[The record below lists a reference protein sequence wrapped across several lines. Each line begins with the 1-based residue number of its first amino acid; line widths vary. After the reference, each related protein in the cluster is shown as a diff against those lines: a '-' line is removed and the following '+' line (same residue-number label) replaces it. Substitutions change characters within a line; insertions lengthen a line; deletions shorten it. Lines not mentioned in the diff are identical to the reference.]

1 METSMV
7 IKVNR
12 ILTLILRGAV
22 IVLLL
27 EWLTYP
33 FLNDGYTTFM
43 ESSVIDKVLIVLG
56 ILVMIVSAIWMQF
69 DRLKGGILGV
79 TTVFTFGTFHI
90 LDLVIFSH
98 NLITDFYL
106 IASLTLIFF
115 HFFEQIVIG
124 KEIELQVMKKKFQH
138 LERSFEITKAM
149 MGVTPKM
156 LLDDDIDKHL
166 QNILEIAV
174 ELVPNAQ
181 SGSILIHKDDEDMQ
195 FRAAVGYDL
204 NLLKEVELRYTDTY
218 QYRLGTLLE
227 PTVIQDIKTFN
238 EANPERN
245 VAQEFADKDT
255 IMAASVLT
263 CAIQFDDKIYGFI
276 NLDNLTNPEAFDEQ
290 DKLLIKHL
298 ASQIEIALNNHHL
311 VEEIYKLSQYDSLTG
326 AYSREHYDKAI
337 QSLMNQHDASLC
349 LAVVDV
355 NDLKKV
361 NDSFG
366 HSSGDQYLIHFVQT
380 VKRNLMS
387 KDSFYRTGGDEF
399 VIMMPDIKLPE
410 GIKRLDKIHEDVKNS
425 PFFID
430 GQAVPIEF
438 GSGVAHYTDDHED
451 LQMVIRIADKRMY
464 QDKRERKYLP

>member
-7 IKVNR
+7 IKINR
-12 ILTLILRGAV
+12 ILSLILRGAV

-27 EWLTYP
+27 AWLTYP
-33 FLNDGYTTFM
+33 LLNDGYSNYIA
-43 ESSVIDKVLIVLG
+43 SSSSEKILIIMG
-56 ILVMIVSAIWMQF
+56 ILAMIGSAIWMQF
-69 DRLKGGILGV
+69 DRLRGGILGV
-79 TTVFTFGTFHI
+79 TTVFAFGAFHI
-90 LDLVIFSH
+90 LDYVIFSH

-106 IASLTLIFF
+106 IVSLTLIFC

-124 KEIELQVMKKKFQH
+124 KEIELQVIKKKFQH
-138 LERSFEITKAM
+138 LERSYEITKAM
-149 MGVTPKM
+149 MGVTPQM
-156 LLDDDIDKHL
+156 LLDDDIDKLL

-174 ELVPNAQ
+174 KLVPNAE
-181 SGSILIHKDDEDMQ
+181 SGSILIHKDDEFME

-204 NLLKEVELRYTDTY
+204 NLLKEVNLRYTDTY

-227 PTVIQDIKTFN
+227 PTVIRDIKTFN

-245 VAQEFADKDT
+245 VAKEFADKDT
-255 IMAASVLT
+255 AMAASVLT

-276 NLDNLTNPEAFDEQ
+276 NLDNLTNTEAFDEQ

-298 ASQIEIALNNHHL
+298 ASQIEIALNNHLL

-337 QSLMNQHDASLC
+337 QSLMNHHDASIC
-349 LAVVDV
+349 LAILDV

-366 HSSGDQYLIHFVQT
+366 HSSGDQYLIHFVQI
-380 VKRNLMS
+380 VKRNLAS
-387 KDSFYRTGGDEF
+387 KDTFYRTGGDEF
-399 VIMMPDIKLPE
+399 VILMPESKLQD

-425 PFFID
+425 PFYID
-430 GQAVPIEF
+430 GQPVPIEF
-438 GSGVAHYTDDHED
+438 GSGVAHYKDDHED

>member
-1 METSMV
+1 MEVSTV

-12 ILTLILRGAV
+12 ILSLVLRASI

-27 EWLTYP
+27 AWMTLP
-33 FLNDGYTTFM
+33 LLNDGFTKFT
-43 ESSVIDKVLIVLG
+43 ESSPSEKILIIMG
-56 ILVMIVSAIWMQF
+56 IVAMVGSAIWMQF

-79 TTVFTFGTFHI
+79 TTVFAFGAFRI
-90 LDLVIFSH
+90 LDFVIFSH

-106 IASLTLIFF
+106 IVSLTLVFC

-124 KEIELQVMKKKFQH
+124 KEIELQVFKKKFQH
-138 LERSFEITKAM
+138 LERSYEITKAM

-156 LLDDDIDKHL
+156 LLDDDIDTLL
-166 QNILEIAV
+166 QDILEIAV
-174 ELVPNAQ
+174 DLVPNAE
-181 SGSILIHKDDEDMQ
+181 SGSILIHKDEEYME

-204 NLLKEVELRYTDTY
+204 NLLKEVNLRYKDTY

-227 PTVIQDIKTFN
+227 PTVIRDIKTFN

-245 VAQEFADKDT
+245 IAKEFEDKDT
-255 IMAASVLT
+255 AMAASVLT

-276 NLDNLTNPEAFDEQ
+276 NLDNLTNIEAFDDQ

-326 AYSREHYDKAI
+326 AYSREHYDKTI
-337 QSLMNQHDASLC
+337 QSLMNHHDASLC
-349 LAVVDV
+349 LAILDV

-361 NDSFG
+361 NDTFG
-366 HSSGDQYLIHFVQT
+366 HSSGDQYLVHFVQLI
-380 VKRNLMS
+380 KRHLTT
-387 KDSFYRTGGDEF
+387 KDSLYRTGGDEF
-399 VIMMPDIKLPE
+399 VIIMPGGKLQD
-410 GIKRLDKIHEDVKNS
+410 GIKRLDKIHEDVKIS

-430 GQAVPIEF
+430 GQSIPIEF
-438 GSGVAHYTDDHED
+438 GSGVAHYKDDHED

-464 QDKRERKYLP
+464 LDKRERKYLP